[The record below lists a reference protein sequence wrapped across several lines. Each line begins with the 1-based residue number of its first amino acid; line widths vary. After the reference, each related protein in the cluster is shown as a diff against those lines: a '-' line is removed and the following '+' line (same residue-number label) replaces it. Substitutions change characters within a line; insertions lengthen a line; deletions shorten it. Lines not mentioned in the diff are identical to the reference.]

1 VGVRDLASIPGPAL
15 TIVGGQPTR
24 DAAAAGEV
32 ALGLEQLLLRAARD
46 PDLRTS
52 LERDRRAAL
61 EVSGVELTASE
72 RATLLAIGDQA
83 LAAMIRALHDA
94 DSAS

>member
-1 VGVRDLASIPGPAL
+1 MRDLESIPGPAL

-32 ALGLEQLLLRAARD
+32 ALGLERLLLRAARD
-46 PDLRTS
+46 PAFGS
-52 LERDRRAAL
+52 ALERDRRAAL
-61 EVSGVELTASE
+61 EASGVELGASE

-83 LAAMIRALHDA
+83 LAAMIRALRDA
-94 DSAS
+94 DAAA